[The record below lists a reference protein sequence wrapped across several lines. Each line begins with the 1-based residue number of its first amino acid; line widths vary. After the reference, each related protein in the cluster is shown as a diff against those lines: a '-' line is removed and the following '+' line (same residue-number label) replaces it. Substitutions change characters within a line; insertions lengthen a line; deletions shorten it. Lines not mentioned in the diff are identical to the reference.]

1 MKKFKL
7 MILFLLLIFIP
18 LSTIKIIDNYFS
30 ERTNEFLEQ
39 AVTYAAS
46 DIFSNASLEV
56 AAITTEEEFVKY
68 KYDNEGNI
76 TGVYVDT
83 IIANKIL
90 ALVSN
95 LISDSLANGQLEEK
109 LGTVGIPLGQ
119 LCSRALFANMG
130 PIIKIETS
138 PMYSYTTDI
147 YTEAKDY
154 GINNTLIEVYI
165 LATINVEAFIP
176 LQSNNISLNTKIYLI
191 TEVLQGDVPICYLQG
206 NI

>member
-56 AAITTEEEFVKY
+56 AAITAEEEFVKY

-119 LCSRALFANMG
+119 LCSRALFAN
-130 PIIKIETS
+130 
-138 PMYSYTTDI
+138 
-147 YTEAKDY
+147 
-154 GINNTLIEVYI
+154 L
-165 LATINVEAFIP
+165 
-176 LQSNNISLNTKIYLI
+176 
-191 TEVLQGDVPICYLQG
+191 
-206 NI
+206 

>member
-7 MILFLLLIFIP
+7 LILFLLLIFIP

-95 LISDSLANGQLEEK
+95 LISDSLDNGQLDEK

-130 PIIKIETS
+130 PMIKIETS

-191 TEVLQGDVPICYLQG
+191 TEVLQGDVPIYYLQG